1 MLDQIVVPLD
11 GSALAE
17 CVLRHV
23 VGLANAFHARVTL
36 VRVVESG
43 EDPTASG
50 AVDPVAWHMLRAVSA
65 SYLTDVAGKLARWGV
80 EAEVARLEGRAS
92 ERIIAYADE
101 RDVDLVVLSSHGM
114 SGLSGWNVCGVVHK
128 VISRVRSSVM
138 VVPAYRQEGQAEQIS
153 YRQVMV
159 PLDGSQRA
167 ELVVPIAVS
176 LAEAH
181 DCKLLLTHVVR
192 KPEIA
197 RHIPLTQEETELAA
211 RLTARNQE
219 VMSAHLDGLAAR
231 LPVDTE
237 SLVLVADDVALALHE
252 VVDRQ
257 QVDLVVLSAHGYS
270 GARRF
275 LHGSVA
281 SSFIHYGQTPLLVLQ
296 DLAKHEVLPSAAER
310 ATKTLNHDHRVLEG
324 HGEWDLQLAQ
334 YVA

>member
-138 VVPAYRQEGQAEQIS
+138 VVPAYRQEGQAEQ
-153 YRQVMV
+153 
-159 PLDGSQRA
+159 
-167 ELVVPIAVS
+167 E
-176 LAEAH
+176 
-181 DCKLLLTHVVR
+181 
-192 KPEIA
+192 
-197 RHIPLTQEETELAA
+197 
-211 RLTARNQE
+211 
-219 VMSAHLDGLAAR
+219 
-231 LPVDTE
+231 
-237 SLVLVADDVALALHE
+237 
-252 VVDRQ
+252 
-257 QVDLVVLSAHGYS
+257 
-270 GARRF
+270 
-275 LHGSVA
+275 
-281 SSFIHYGQTPLLVLQ
+281 
-296 DLAKHEVLPSAAER
+296 
-310 ATKTLNHDHRVLEG
+310 
-324 HGEWDLQLAQ
+324 
-334 YVA
+334 